1 MARRLL
7 SCSPMTSRIVLPAT
21 LAALAASATA
31 AAQPAGLMKQDAA
44 TSGKTDVAAEGF
56 QAAEKDQEDAKDA
69 TEAKLLAGG
78 LMSTGNSRSLA
89 ATGSGLL
96 RVRRGANQLSAAA
109 AVNYSRSA
117 AKPGEDMQTTVENY
131 QGKVRYDRFV
141 SKHVALFLSTSAR
154 RDRFQGLDL
163 RLNLDPGVAYYFIDE
178 KTHQLWTEV
187 GYDLQYDVR
196 RDDNIAAAALN
207 GETVDKTEVQH
218 SGRVFV
224 GYSNSLNEHVKFNTG
239 LEYLQGLPETERWR
253 LNWDVGLSS
262 SIGGDFSLATTFSLK
277 YDHHPLPAVKEL
289 DTVTAL
295 NLVYTVM

>member
-1 MARRLL
+1 MN
-7 SCSPMTSRIVLPAT
+7 PRIVICSSLVG
-21 LAALAASATA
+21 LAASSSVY
-31 AAQPAGLMKQDAA
+31 AQPAGLMKQDAA

-56 QAAEKDQEDAKDA
+56 QAAERDKEDAKDA
-69 TEAKLLAGG
+69 TEAKILAGG

-89 ATGSGLL
+89 ATASGQL
-96 RVRRGANQLSAAA
+96 RVRRSVNQLSAAA
-109 AVNYSRSA
+109 AVNYSRAA
-117 AKPGEDMQTTVENY
+117 AKAGEDMQTTVENY
-131 QGKVRYDRFV
+131 QGKVRYDRFIA
-141 SKHVALFLSTSAR
+141 KQLALFLSTSAR

-163 RLNLDPGVAYYFIDE
+163 RMNVDPGIAYYFIDE

-196 RDDNIAAAALN
+196 RDENIEAAALT

-218 SGRVFV
+218 SGRLFA

-262 SIGGDFSLATTFSLK
+262 AIGGDFSLATTFSLK
-277 YDHHPLPAVKEL
+277 YDHHPLPGVKEL
-289 DTVTAL
+289 DTVTAI
-295 NLVYTVM
+295 NLVYTLL